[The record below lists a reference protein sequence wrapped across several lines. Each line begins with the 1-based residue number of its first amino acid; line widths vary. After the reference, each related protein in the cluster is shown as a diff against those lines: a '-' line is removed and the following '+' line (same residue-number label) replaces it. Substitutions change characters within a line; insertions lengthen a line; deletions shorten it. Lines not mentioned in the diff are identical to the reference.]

1 MASIKLKF
9 RTSSVQEKEGRLYYQ
24 VIHNRVARQIHTEYR
39 IYSSEWDA
47 DHSNI
52 ILPTSVTPQRQAYL
66 LSLKDTLDAD
76 RKKLLLVIA
85 RLDKEGQSYTAD
97 TVVDNFHEG
106 KELHGIIGY
115 TLELNEKLRRIG
127 KKRMVARY
135 KTTLNSLQRYLKG
148 GDVPLEEV
156 DGTTI
161 QGYEQW
167 LKDSGLCRNTTSFY
181 IRNLRTIYNH
191 AVDDGLVIS
200 SSPFKHV
207 YTGIDKTVKRALPLE
222 IIKQLKELDLSL
234 NPRLELA
241 RDMFLFSCFTGLAYR
256 DMANLTE
263 DKIAYDAD
271 GMLWI
276 KTTRQ
281 KTGTSCEIPLLEL
294 PRQIIGKYRSL
305 APGGKLLLML
315 SCKRMNINLQKIG
328 EICGIKRRLTF
339 HCGRHTYAS
348 EIALSQGIPM
358 ETVSRM
364 LGHRDLRSTR
374 IYAKVTNDKIDRDMS
389 LLEQRL
395 DKQFNLAE

>member
-85 RLDKEGQSYTAD
+85 RLDKEGHSYTAD

-234 NPRLELA
+234 NPFGA
-241 RDMFLFSCFTGLAYR
+241 CKGYVPVQFLYPWDVVHRYGTTYTKQSAWQYAHLPPS
-256 DMANLTE
+256 E
-263 DKIAYDAD
+263 DLSTVAHQ
-271 GMLWI
+271 M
-276 KTTRQ
+276 
-281 KTGTSCEIPLLEL
+281 GTCHAGDS
-294 PRQIIGKYRSL
+294 
-305 APGGKLLLML
+305 
-315 SCKRMNINLQKIG
+315 G
-328 EICGIKRRLTF
+328 EVQNR
-339 HCGRHTYAS
+339 
-348 EIALSQGIPM
+348 
-358 ETVSRM
+358 
-364 LGHRDLRSTR
+364 
-374 IYAKVTNDKIDRDMS
+374 
-389 LLEQRL
+389 
-395 DKQFNLAE
+395 

>member
-1 MASIKLKF
+1 M
-9 RTSSVQEKEGRLYYQ
+9 RTIQTSFCQLPSL
-24 VIHNRVARQIHTEYR
+24 HNVKPIF
-39 IYSSEWDA
+39 
-47 DHSNI
+47 
-52 ILPTSVTPQRQAYL
+52 
-66 LSLKDTLDAD
+66 SLKDTLDAD

-241 RDMFLFSCFTGLAYR
+241 RDMFLFSFYTRGMSFI
-256 DMANLTE
+256 DMAQLTPSNLHGSTL
-263 DKIAYDAD
+263 IYR
-271 GMLWI
+271 
-276 KTTRQ
+276 RQ
-281 KTGTSCEIPLLEL
+281 KTSQQLHIKWEPAMQEIVAKYKTDDSPYLLPIAKGEGAIFW
-294 PRQIIGKYRSL
+294 RQYKNAYSRITKQL
-305 APGGKLLLML
+305 K
-315 SCKRMNINLQKIG
+315 KIG
-328 EICGIKRRLTF
+328 EMIGLSVPLTTYVA
-339 HCGRHTYAS
+339 RHSWAS
-348 EIALSQGIPM
+348 IAKSKNVP
-358 ETVSRM
+358 VSTISEA
-364 LGHRDLRSTR
+364 LGHDSEKTTQ
-374 IYAKVTNDKIDRDMS
+374 IYLSS
-389 LLEQRL
+389 L
-395 DKQFNLAE
+395 DTSVVDNANNLIINSL